1 MLGFKPLR
9 PLADPRCTDLVE
21 PFWGGSVL
29 GGVVVVALG
38 PC

>member
-9 PLADPRCTDLVE
+9 ALADPRFTDLGE
-21 PFWGGSVL
+21 SFWGGSVL